1 MNLEKAISIKD
12 TKSLLLS
19 YRQINKFRKHL
30 NDEDISYLYDTLIRN
45 TYNCPAISVSDPNT
59 KVLSNRN

>member
-30 NDEDISYLYDTLIRN
+30 NDDDISYLYDTLLRN
-45 TYNCPAISVSDPNT
+45 TYNCQAVAISDPNT
-59 KVLSNRN
+59 KVFNDLN